1 MAIASRFNLCE
12 LFKEIIDYIES
23 EIKQEKKKS
32 SCLPQETFELV
43 TLN

>member
-23 EIKQEKKKS
+23 EIKQEKKN
-32 SCLPQETFELV
+32 LV
-43 TLN
+43 AYLKRHFN